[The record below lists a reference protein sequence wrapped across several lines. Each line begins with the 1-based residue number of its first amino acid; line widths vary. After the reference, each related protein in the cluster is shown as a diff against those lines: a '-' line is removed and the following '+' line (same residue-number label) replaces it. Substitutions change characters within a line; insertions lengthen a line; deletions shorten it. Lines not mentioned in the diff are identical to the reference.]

1 MYKRILAV
9 VDGSA
14 SGERIV
20 SWVRVLARASGAD
33 VHLLMTKQASRPVTA
48 GGRVVAFSDQ
58 LDEARAAEAL
68 AYLASIADDL
78 RADGLTVGIE
88 VRVGEPDQA
97 IAAASREVGA
107 ELVALGLE
115 PASVSRLVRGGP
127 SARLLALTGLP
138 LLVAGRRTLR
148 SA

>member
-20 SWVRVLARASGAD
+20 SWVRVLARACGAEI
-33 VHLLMTKQASRPVTA
+33 HLLMTRRASYPVIA
-48 GGRVVAFSDQ
+48 DGRTVAYSDQ
-58 LDEARAAEAL
+58 IDEAGASEAL
-68 AYLASIADDL
+68 AYLCSIAEEL
-78 RADGLTVGIE
+78 RSDGLSARIE
-88 VRVGEPDQA
+88 VRVGDAPEA
-97 IAAASREVGA
+97 IAAASRDA
-107 ELVALGLE
+107 RADLIALGLE
-115 PASVSRLVRGGP
+115 PASVFRLVRRGP
-127 SARLLALTGLP
+127 GARLLAVTGLP